1 MIFRSVANDKQSSEN
16 ISISQSIPQSENEQ
30 SKKSKIPQNYQLVKV
45 GKEQSLISYDSK
57 SNIKP

>member
-57 SNIKP
+57 SNVKP